1 MKSVAVTPNA
11 AVSPEPSAEPTKA
24 PPFRMDMSVAN
35 SVASTPCACSAAY
48 SDAMVAVSKLWH
60 QVHIWSTK
68 VHPVEITCC
77 NLLSDAQ
84 VGKLRSCKKVHSV
97 TNVIVAM
104 CRSIT
109 LFADNLAGK
118 QLCQDGQFWRMCGH
132 MQWAGWQCYGKGSE
146 HHTARR

>member
-35 SVASTPCACSAAY
+35 SVASTPCACTAAR
-48 SDAMVAVSKLWH
+48 SDAVSRPWH

-77 NLLSDAQ
+77 ILLSDAQ
-84 VGKLRSCKKVHSV
+84 VGKLKSCDKVHSV

-104 CRSIT
+104 RRIIT
-109 LFADNLAGK
+109 LFADNLA
-118 QLCQDGQFWRMCGH
+118 RI
-132 MQWAGWQCYGKGSE
+132 
-146 HHTARR
+146 